1 MPDLWDLEF
10 RISRNEG
17 DGYRWVQIHGNV
29 LRDTSG
35 ARWKL
40 VGRIRDIQEEKD
52 RELLEMRKVSVDGVT
67 GFCSYAFGMEQLA
80 SMRQRHAR
88 GTVLYVTMENLRD
101 IQSQDGL
108 TFADMLL
115 DGFADAVRVCME
127 EECGLT
133 LRYNETDFCIWL
145 EGRTGQE
152 GIRFYEKCVQILG
165 RQFPENLFSLQ
176 LYAGIVT
183 MEKDCRPRTLIGKA
197 QQAEMIASKRQ
208 DGYTYWCCSEEELP
222 RTNGAVARQGHQLV
236 TPDYNANS
244 NFVSLSLMLFS
255 KGDGLDAQMYL
266 LFRKLG
272 LFYGAEQICLVM
284 VQPDFH
290 STYMQYWWNDRYHP
304 TDRER
309 AKTYTDREM
318 NRFISWLGEQELF
331 SWSEKRPLKP
341 EAVEFVRGEMAQNG
355 YGIPLYDNGS
365 LMAIFSVHN
374 VSEQLFGHD
383 EEEKNL
389 LEVSRIIQGQLTQK
403 RHDLASKAKSDFLS
417 RMSHEIR
424 TPMNGIIGMTQ
435 IALKNGDDQERV
447 KDCLHKIQNSS
458 DYLLGLINDILDMS
472 KIESGKMSLQMSD
485 FDMNG
490 LIETVSE
497 LIGPQAKAKD
507 ILFIRDMELVHQ
519 WFYGDQMR
527 ISQVLIN
534 LLGNAVK
541 FTPPGGHVTFSIREQ
556 KAVRNRGQLLFVV
569 QDTGIGIRKEDQERV
584 FRSFEQSQTTTV
596 SRQKGTGL
604 GLSISSRL
612 IKMMGSTIQLE
623 STPGV
628 GSTFC
633 FTLTLPFG
641 QPYDKTEKE
650 EIPDFSGMRVL
661 VVEDND
667 LNAEIA
673 QTLLEDIGFMV
684 DLSYDG
690 AQAVKR
696 MEAMPPG
703 TYDLILMDIMM
714 PVMDGLEATK
724 AIRAM
729 NREDCKRIPIVAMSA
744 NVFDEDMKK
753 SVECG
758 MNGHLTKPVEI
769 DKLYKL
775 LREVL
780 HR

>member
-1 MPDLWDLEF
+1 MQ
-10 RISRNEG
+10 
-17 DGYRWVQIHGNV
+17 YRWN
-29 LRDTSG
+29 S
-35 ARWKL
+35 
-40 VGRIRDIQEEKD
+40 
-52 RELLEMRKVSVDGVT
+52 
-67 GFCSYAFGMEQLA
+67 
-80 SMRQRHAR
+80 
-88 GTVLYVTMENLRD
+88 
-101 IQSQDGL
+101 
-108 TFADMLL
+108 
-115 DGFADAVRVCME
+115 
-127 EECGLT
+127 
-133 LRYNETDFCIWL
+133 RY
-145 EGRTGQE
+145 Q
-152 GIRFYEKCVQILG
+152 
-165 RQFPENLFSLQ
+165 
-176 LYAGIVT
+176 
-183 MEKDCRPRTLIGKA
+183 
-197 QQAEMIASKRQ
+197 
-208 DGYTYWCCSEEELP
+208 
-222 RTNGAVARQGHQLV
+222 
-236 TPDYNANS
+236 
-244 NFVSLSLMLFS
+244 
-255 KGDGLDAQMYL
+255 
-266 LFRKLG
+266 
-272 LFYGAEQICLVM
+272 
-284 VQPDFH
+284 
-290 STYMQYWWNDRYHP
+290 P

-318 NRFISWLGEQELF
+318 KAFVKWLGDQAMF
-331 SWSEKRPLKP
+331 SWSADAPLTP
-341 EAVEFVRGEMAQNG
+341 AARDFVRGEMAQNG

-365 LMAIFSVHN
+365 LMAVFSILN
-374 VSEQLFGHD
+374 VSEQVFGHEKD
-383 EEEKNL
+383 EKNL
-389 LEVSRIIQGQLTQK
+389 LEVSRIIQGQLIQK

-435 IALKNGDDQERV
+435 IALQNSDNGERV
-447 KDCLHKIQNSS
+447 QDCLHKIQTSS

-472 KIESGKMSLQMSD
+472 KIESGKMTLEMGD
-485 FDMNG
+485 FDING

-497 LIGPQAKAKD
+497 LIGPQAQAKEL
-507 ILFIRDMELVHQ
+507 LFIKDMELVHQ

-556 KAVRNRGQLLFVV
+556 KAAGDRGQLLFVV
-569 QDTGIGIRKEDQERV
+569 QDTGIGIRKADQDRV
-584 FRSFEQSQTTTV
+584 FRSFEQTRTTTV

-628 GSTFC
+628 GSTFY

-641 QPYDKTEKE
+641 QPADSTKKE
-650 EIPDFSGMRVL
+650 EVPDFSGMKVL
-661 VVEDND
+661 VVEDNE

-673 QTLLEDIGFMV
+673 QTLLEDVGFVV
-684 DLSYDG
+684 DIAYDG

-696 MEAMPPG
+696 MDAMPPG

-714 PVMDGLEATK
+714 PVMDGLEATR

-729 NREDCKRIPIVAMSA
+729 NREDCKKIPIVAMSA

-769 DKLYKL
+769 EKMYKL